1 MVVKK
6 KGSSLIFVVIIFMF
20 VTIISSSMLSM
31 VSSNYK
37 ARVSESNRIKNLYG
51 ADSGINTA
59 YVIIT
64 KTFEAA
70 TQYGYLKVNEL
81 YNMYE
86 NENIDINTN
95 RGKYVTLINDIDEL
109 ESDIKNLQN
118 QIKDVDENKDT
129 LKFKQQISEK
139 RKLIEED
146 KEFIELIKKEEFKRA
161 FKEYINTNLKNFTED
176 GSYIQYIKENYSD
189 TYMAQN
195 ISIGYDNN
203 QKIESEILEQEI
215 DRIKYEKEISKS
227 NGHKYDIKLQYYD
240 KEKPYNIKLIS
251 TFYDRTNKK
260 EDNENGFS
268 NVKNKRQLQ
277 ASYIMNVPNFDDIY
291 FEKVSEDIYENSF
304 FNDKGITVGRDFIIN
319 NVSNLTVD
327 GDIFVVGVKPS
338 TMNINNKYN
347 GGISLKDSKNVK
359 FNGDVVTRSTFNI
372 QDNSSVEIK
381 NNLYASNIYAGAIN
395 KDGSIISNSNLN
407 VYNNVVLDND
417 LTLNGYN
424 TQIKINNFYGINDKN
439 INSEY
444 SDQSKNSSSIII
456 NNYDDDSKIT
466 INNEAYIMGT
476 AYINTENKYQTGE
489 SVAVKGNYK
498 AYSVE
503 DPDKAN
509 QQFEED
515 DPLRVL
521 KGSLKEKVDHFVK
534 YWSKEENKE
543 GLLSEVIKLP
553 SEVHSVGA
561 TVSEGNINNS
571 TNYDSEII
579 KTKKAEYAARVYK
592 LDNVEINEENK
603 DDYYSYYNNE
613 DIINIEQIINLSNLD
628 GYNIESEANK
638 DYKALFDNSKK
649 IMEIKSGNN
658 DEIEITDKKIKITAK
673 DGELNAVIVTNGD
686 IIIDDNITI
695 NGNII
700 TTDNLNIEGSNVK
713 IKEDKNVKD
722 KVIES
727 KSDLFKEIFGV
738 MTSEEITQNEATQ
751 NILNSQYNI
760 DDFVKINRWKILK

>member
-1 MVVKK
+1 
-6 KGSSLIFVVIIFMF
+6 
-20 VTIISSSMLSM
+20 
-31 VSSNYK
+31 
-37 ARVSESNRIKNLYG
+37 
-51 ADSGINTA
+51 
-59 YVIIT
+59 
-64 KTFEAA
+64 
-70 TQYGYLKVNEL
+70 
-81 YNMYE
+81 
-86 NENIDINTN
+86 
-95 RGKYVTLINDIDEL
+95 
-109 ESDIKNLQN
+109 
-118 QIKDVDENKDT
+118 
-129 LKFKQQISEK
+129 
-139 RKLIEED
+139 
-146 KEFIELIKKEEFKRA
+146 
-161 FKEYINTNLKNFTED
+161 
-176 GSYIQYIKENYSD
+176 
-189 TYMAQN
+189 
-195 ISIGYDNN
+195 
-203 QKIESEILEQEI
+203 
-215 DRIKYEKEISKS
+215 
-227 NGHKYDIKLQYYD
+227 
-240 KEKPYNIKLIS
+240 
-251 TFYDRTNKK
+251 
-260 EDNENGFS
+260 
-268 NVKNKRQLQ
+268 
-277 ASYIMNVPNFDDIY
+277 
-291 FEKVSEDIYENSF
+291 
-304 FNDKGITVGRDFIIN
+304 
-319 NVSNLTVD
+319 
-327 GDIFVVGVKPS
+327 
-338 TMNINNKYN
+338 
-347 GGISLKDSKNVK
+347 
-359 FNGDVVTRSTFNI
+359 
-372 QDNSSVEIK
+372 
-381 NNLYASNIYAGAIN
+381 
-395 KDGSIISNSNLN
+395 
-407 VYNNVVLDND
+407 
-417 LTLNGYN
+417 
-424 TQIKINNFYGINDKN
+424 
-439 INSEY
+439 
-444 SDQSKNSSSIII
+444 
-456 NNYDDDSKIT
+456 
-466 INNEAYIMGT
+466 MGT

-561 TVSEGNINNS
+561 TVSEGNVNNS

>member
-240 KEKPYNIKLIS
+240 KENPYNIKLIS
-251 TFYDRTNKK
+251 TFYDRNNKK

-268 NVKNKRQLQ
+268 NEKNKRQLQ
-277 ASYIMNVPNFDDIY
+277 ASYIMNVPNYDDIY
-291 FEKVSEDIYENSF
+291 FEKVSEDIYENSVF
-304 FNDKGITVGRDFIIN
+304 KDKGIIVGRDFIIN
-319 NVSNLTVD
+319 NLSNLTVD

-359 FNGDVVTRSTFNI
+359 FNGNVVTRSTFNI

-381 NNLYASNIYAGAIN
+381 NNLYASNIYAGAID
-395 KDGSIISNSNLN
+395 KDGSVISSSNLN
-407 VYNNVVLDND
+407 VYNNVILDND

-561 TVSEGNINNS
+561 TVSEGNVNNS
-571 TNYDSEII
+571 TNYDSEVI

-760 DDFVKINRWKILK
+760 DDFLKINRWKILK

>member
-240 KEKPYNIKLIS
+240 KENPYNIKLIS

-268 NVKNKRQLQ
+268 NEKNKRQLQ
-277 ASYIMNVPNFDDIY
+277 ASYIMNVPNYDDIY
-291 FEKVSEDIYENSF
+291 FEKVSEDIYENSVF
-304 FNDKGITVGRDFIIN
+304 KDKGIIVGRDFIIN
-319 NVSNLTVD
+319 NLSNLTVD
-327 GDIFVVGVKPS
+327 GDIFVVGVKLS

-359 FNGDVVTRSTFNI
+359 FNGNVVTRSTFNI

-381 NNLYASNIYAGAIN
+381 NNLYASNIYAGAID
-395 KDGSIISNSNLN
+395 KDGSVISSSNLN
-407 VYNNVVLDND
+407 VYNNVILDND

-561 TVSEGNINNS
+561 TVSEGNVNNS
-571 TNYDSEII
+571 TNYDSEVI

>member
-20 VTIISSSMLSM
+20 VTIVSSSMLSM

-64 KTFEAA
+64 KTFDAA

-95 RGKYVTLINDIDEL
+95 RGKYVTLIKDIDEL
-109 ESDIKNLQN
+109 ERDIKNLQN
-118 QIKDVDENKDT
+118 QIKDADENNDIS
-129 LKFKQQISEK
+129 KFKQQISEK

-176 GSYIQYIKENYSD
+176 GRYIQCVKENYSD
-189 TYMAQN
+189 SYMAQN
-195 ISIGYDNN
+195 ISVGYDNN
-203 QKIESEILEQEI
+203 QKIESEILEQEV
-215 DRIKYEKEISKS
+215 DRIKYEKEILKS

-240 KEKPYNIKLIS
+240 KENPYNIKLIS
-251 TFYDRTNKK
+251 TFYDRNNKK

-268 NVKNKRQLQ
+268 NEKNKRQLQ
-277 ASYIMNVPNFDDIY
+277 ASYIMNVPNYDDIY
-291 FEKVSEDIYENSF
+291 FEKVSEDIYENSVF
-304 FNDKGITVGRDFIIN
+304 KDKGIIVGRDFIIN
-319 NVSNLTVD
+319 NLSNLTVD

-359 FNGDVVTRSTFNI
+359 FNGNVVTRSTFNI

-381 NNLYASNIYAGAIN
+381 NNLYASNIYAGAID
-395 KDGSIISNSNLN
+395 KDGSVISSSNLN
-407 VYNNVVLDND
+407 VYNNVILDND

-521 KGSLKEKVDHFVK
+521 KGSLKEKVDHFVS

-543 GLLSEVIKLP
+543 ELLSEVIKLP

-561 TVSEGNINNS
+561 TVSEGNVNNS
-571 TNYDSEII
+571 TNYDSEVI

-592 LDNVEINEENK
+592 LENVEINEENK
-603 DDYYSYYNNE
+603 DDYYSYYNNQ
-613 DIINIEQIINLSNLD
+613 DIINIEQIINLSNLY

-638 DYKALFDNSKK
+638 KYKALFDNSKK

-658 DEIEITDKKIKITAK
+658 DAIEITDKKIKITAK

-700 TTDNLNIEGSNVK
+700 TTDNLSIEGSNVE

-738 MTSEEITQNEATQ
+738 MTSEEINKNETTK
-751 NILNSQYNI
+751 NIVSSQYNI
-760 DDFVKINRWKILK
+760 DDFLKINRWKILK

>member
-240 KEKPYNIKLIS
+240 KENPYNIKLIS

-268 NVKNKRQLQ
+268 NEKNKRQLQ
-277 ASYIMNVPNFDDIY
+277 ASYIMNVPNYDDIY
-291 FEKVSEDIYENSF
+291 FEKVSEDIYENSVF
-304 FNDKGITVGRDFIIN
+304 KDKGIIVGRDFIIN
-319 NVSNLTVD
+319 NLSNLTVD
-327 GDIFVVGVKPS
+327 GDIFVVGVKLS

-359 FNGDVVTRSTFNI
+359 FNGNVVTRSTFNI

-381 NNLYASNIYAGAIN
+381 NNLYASNIYAGAID
-395 KDGSIISNSNLN
+395 KDGSVISSSNLN
-407 VYNNVVLDND
+407 VYNNVILDND

-561 TVSEGNINNS
+561 TVSEGNVNNS

>member
-20 VTIISSSMLSM
+20 VTIVSSSMLSM

-59 YVIIT
+59 YIIIT
-64 KTFEAA
+64 KTFDAA

-86 NENIDINTN
+86 NENIDIDSN
-95 RGKYVTLINDIDEL
+95 RGKYVTLIKDIDEL

-146 KEFIELIKKEEFKRA
+146 KEFMELIKKEEFKRA

-176 GSYIQYIKENYSD
+176 GRYIQYIKENYSD
-189 TYMAQN
+189 SYMAQN
-195 ISIGYDNN
+195 ISVGYDNN

-240 KEKPYNIKLIS
+240 KENPYNIKLIS

-268 NVKNKRQLQ
+268 NEKNKRQLQ
-277 ASYIMNVPNFDDIY
+277 ASYIMNVPNYDDIY
-291 FEKVSEDIYENSF
+291 FEKVSEDIYENSVF
-304 FNDKGITVGRDFIIN
+304 KDKGIIVGRDFIIN
-319 NVSNLTVD
+319 NLSNLTVD
-327 GDIFVVGVKPS
+327 GDIFVVGVKLS

-359 FNGDVVTRSTFNI
+359 FNGNVVTRSTFNI

-561 TVSEGNINNS
+561 TVSEGNVNNS

>member
-240 KEKPYNIKLIS
+240 KENPYNIKLIS
-251 TFYDRTNKK
+251 TFYDRNNKK

-268 NVKNKRQLQ
+268 NEKNKRQLQ
-277 ASYIMNVPNFDDIY
+277 ASYIMNVPNYDDIY
-291 FEKVSEDIYENSF
+291 FEKVSEDIYENSVF
-304 FNDKGITVGRDFIIN
+304 KDKGIIVGRDFIIN
-319 NVSNLTVD
+319 NLSNLTVD

-359 FNGDVVTRSTFNI
+359 FNGNVVTRSTFNI

-381 NNLYASNIYAGAIN
+381 NNLYASNIYAGAID
-395 KDGSIISNSNLN
+395 KDGSVISSSNLN
-407 VYNNVVLDND
+407 VYNNVILDND

-561 TVSEGNINNS
+561 TVSEGNVNNS

>member
-240 KEKPYNIKLIS
+240 KEKPYKIKLIS

-304 FNDKGITVGRDFIIN
+304 FNDKGITVGRDFLIN

-561 TVSEGNINNS
+561 TVSEGNVNNS

>member
-240 KEKPYNIKLIS
+240 KENPYNIKLIS

-268 NVKNKRQLQ
+268 NEKNKRQLQ
-277 ASYIMNVPNFDDIY
+277 ASYIMNVPNYDDIC
-291 FEKVSEDIYENSF
+291 FEKVSEDIYENSVF
-304 FNDKGITVGRDFIIN
+304 KDKGIIVGRDFIIN
-319 NVSNLTVD
+319 NLSNLTVD
-327 GDIFVVGVKPS
+327 GDIFVVGVKLS

-359 FNGDVVTRSTFNI
+359 FNGNVVTRSTFNI

-381 NNLYASNIYAGAIN
+381 NNLYASNIYAGAID
-395 KDGSIISNSNLN
+395 KDGSVISSSNLN
-407 VYNNVVLDND
+407 VYNNVILDND

-561 TVSEGNINNS
+561 TVSEGNVNNS